1 MWNIRKGDKMKNT
14 VKAVLLLVI
23 TFSVSFYGCSNNS
36 DPLEKVKSLFTSS
49 AEKSG
54 PSDKEVLNDIA
65 LCHGADECECHVV
78 QRDKQMEEGSY
89 PIHVRVSC
97 TDGTKGDQIYNCKKV
112 QNENGNDVWNCP
124 QVSN

>member
-1 MWNIRKGDKMKNT
+1 MKNT
-14 VKAVLLLVI
+14 VKAVLLLI
-23 TFSVSFYGCSNNS
+23 IIFLISFYGCSNNS
-36 DPLEKVKSLFTSS
+36 NPLEKVKSLFTSS
-49 AEKSG
+49 AEQSG
-54 PSDKEVLNDIA
+54 PSDTEVLNDIV

-89 PIHVRVSC
+89 PVHVRMSC